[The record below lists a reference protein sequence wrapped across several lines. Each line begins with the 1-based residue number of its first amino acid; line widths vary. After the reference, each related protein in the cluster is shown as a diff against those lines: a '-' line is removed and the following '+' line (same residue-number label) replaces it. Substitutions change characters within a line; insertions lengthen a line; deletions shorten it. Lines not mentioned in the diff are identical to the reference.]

1 MNLSIIAVVMG
12 IILSIRMLK
21 HFLRRLKSIIGKKW
35 SIIGWGLVHTD
46 IHIVIVL
53 IISDKHFTVEILYSS
68 Q

>member
-21 HFLRRLKSIIGKKW
+21 HFFRRLKSIIGKKL

-46 IHIVIVL
+46 IHIAIVV
-53 IISDKHFTVEILYSS
+53 IISDKHFTVEIVYSS